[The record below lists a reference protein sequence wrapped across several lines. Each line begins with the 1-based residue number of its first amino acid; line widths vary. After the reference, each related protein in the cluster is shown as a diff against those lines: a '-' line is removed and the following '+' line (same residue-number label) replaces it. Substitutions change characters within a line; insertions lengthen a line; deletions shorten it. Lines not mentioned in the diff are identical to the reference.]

1 MSLRR
6 TKLRPLLRWFAV
18 LTLFVWTGA
27 HVVCRAH
34 CLTSECQDELDT
46 ASCDEAMASESHHG
60 DEHSPQPHHPDRS
73 ADASCDTLN
82 SALTGHATAQLVA
95 PEFSLL
101 YTLAPTDL
109 ALDVTAIET
118 TASFSRQ
125 ADRRDRLLTPEVFL
139 GAAFRSLA
147 PPVLL

>member
-1 MSLRR
+1 MSSRR

-18 LTLFVWTGA
+18 LTLLVWTCA

-34 CLTSECQDELDT
+34 CLPSECQDERNA
-46 ASCDEAMASESHHG
+46 ASGCEAAASESHHG
-60 DEHSPQPHHPDRS
+60 DEHTPEPHHPERS

-82 SALTGHATAQLVA
+82 SALTGHATALLVA
-95 PEFSLL
+95 PEFLL
-101 YTLAPTDL
+101 HYTLAPT
-109 ALDVTAIET
+109 ALTLDATALEPA
-118 TASFSRQ
+118 ASFSRQ
-125 ADRRDRLLTPEVFL
+125 ADRRDTLHTPEVFL

>member
-1 MSLRR
+1 MSSRR
-6 TKLRPLLRWFAV
+6 TNLRPLLRWFAV
-18 LTLFVWTGA
+18 LTLLVWTGA

-34 CLTSECQDELDT
+34 CLTSECQDELT
-46 ASCDEAMASESHHG
+46 SSSCNEATASESHHT
-60 DEHSPQPHHPDRS
+60 DEHAPQPHHPERS

-82 SALTGHATAQLVA
+82 SALTGHATALLVA
-95 PEFSLL
+95 PEFPLL
-101 YTLAPTDL
+101 YTLAPT
-109 ALDVTAIET
+109 ALTSDATALEP

-125 ADRRDRLLTPEVFL
+125 ADRRDRLLMPEVFL